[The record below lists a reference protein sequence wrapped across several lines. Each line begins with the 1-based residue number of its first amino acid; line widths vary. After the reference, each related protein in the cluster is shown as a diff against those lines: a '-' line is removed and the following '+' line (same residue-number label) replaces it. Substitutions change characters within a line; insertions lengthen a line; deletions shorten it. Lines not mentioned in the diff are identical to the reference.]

1 MSEFRLAFPACVIAG
16 KHRLAVDDIGLLR
29 KHTFPEGIRT
39 SDDVIVMLA
48 LNNSCPEKCP
58 EWDSFFVEQ
67 LAGFVVNYTY
77 PQGSLDEINAAWLMR
92 MVSTDGVVNS
102 VLELEL
108 VLHVMEISACV
119 PDELR
124 AFALDQLR
132 LALSE
137 KVGGYNHSRA
147 VDRKGITRQD
157 IDYVMRVLRGLCDAG
172 VVNTPPLTW
181 GVLMRIGE
189 ETLPTANHPRW
200 ADILA
205 GLRLID
211 YAETPR
217 RSRWLRIV
225 DDPSSNCES
234 AVA

>member
-16 KHRLAVDDIGLLR
+16 KHRLTTEDISLLR

-39 SDDVIVMLA
+39 SNDVVTMLA

-58 EWDSFFVEQ
+58 EWSSFFVEQ
-67 LAGFVVNYTY
+67 LADFIVNYTY
-77 PQGSLDEINAAWLMR
+77 PQGSLDEINVAWLMR

-102 VLELEL
+102 ALELEL
-108 VLHVMEISACV
+108 VLHAMETSDNV

-132 LALSE
+132 LALGE
-137 KVGGYNHSRA
+137 GIGGYKLSRA

-157 IDYVMRVLRGLCDAG
+157 IDYMMRVLRGISDAG
-172 VVNTPPLTW
+172 VIHAPPLTW
-181 GVLMRIGE
+181 SVLMQIAE
-189 ETLPTANHPRW
+189 ETLPAGNHPRW
-200 ADILA
+200 ADILSV
-205 GLRLID
+205 LQLVE
-211 YAETPR
+211 YAEASR

-225 DDPSSNCES
+225 DDNFGSEA

>member
-16 KHRLAVDDIGLLR
+16 KHRLTAEDISLLR

-39 SDDVIVMLA
+39 ADDVVVMLA

-58 EWDSFFVEQ
+58 EWSSFFVEQ
-67 LAGFVVNYTY
+67 LAGFIVNYTY
-77 PQGSLDEINAAWLMR
+77 PQGSLDEINVAWLMR
-92 MVSTDGVVNS
+92 MVATDGVVNS
-102 VLELEL
+102 ALELEL
-108 VLHVMEISACV
+108 VLHAMEISANV

-132 LALSE
+132 LALTE
-137 KVGGYNHSRA
+137 NVGGYRLCRA

-157 IDYVMRVLRGLCDAG
+157 IDYVMRVLRGVSDAG
-172 VVNTPPLTW
+172 VISAPPLTW
-181 GVLMRIGE
+181 SVMMRMAE
-189 ETLPTANHPRW
+189 ETLPAANHPRW
-200 ADILA
+200 PAILSA
-205 GLRLID
+205 LQLVD
-211 YAETPR
+211 YAEAPR

-225 DDPSSNCES
+225 DDSFGSET